1 MKNLRKTF
9 ERHDTE
15 RFSTWKELLLQGKTK
30 INAKQLYPHDLV
42 KLIMENNHDDIVE
55 EQWKVLSSQINLKN
69 CLPVVDVSSSML
81 SGSTVIPLHVSIAL
95 GIIMAE
101 NINGFFHNYMI
112 TFHSE
117 PTFSVLCGKNLK
129 EKVSYTEKLKWGGS
143 TNIESVFK
151 LLLNIAKEKTLQ
163 QENIP
168 KRIFIISDMEFDQ
181 CHHDVTNW
189 ENIKKMYDESGYQRP
204 EIVFWNVNGSSQDFP
219 VQVNENGVCLISGFS
234 TSILKN
240 LLSDEPLDCMNILR
254 NCLDNTR
261 YDVFRETFVIN

>member
-1 MKNLRKTF
+1 
-9 ERHDTE
+9 
-15 RFSTWKELLLQGKTK
+15 
-30 INAKQLYPHDLV
+30 
-42 KLIMENNHDDIVE
+42 
-55 EQWKVLSSQINLKN
+55 
-69 CLPVVDVSSSML
+69 
-81 SGSTVIPLHVSIAL
+81 
-95 GIIMAE
+95 MAE

-189 ENIKKMYDESGYQRP
+189 ENIKKMYDESEYQRP